1 MIWYDMING
10 KPLNLM
16 QDYLRSW
23 QIRVVLNRQTSS
35 WEKVLVGVPQGFVL
49 RSLLSLIYVNDIHE
63 GIKSICKI
71 FADDTSLFLI
81 IKKDWLS
88 QNNLNSDLKKIS
100 EWAHQWKILF
110 NPDPRKQATEVFF
123 KETKS
128 GQPFT
133 AWL

>member
-81 IKKDWLS
+81 IKKD
-88 QNNLNSDLKKIS
+88 
-100 EWAHQWKILF
+100 
-110 NPDPRKQATEVFF
+110 
-123 KETKS
+123 
-128 GQPFT
+128 
-133 AWL
+133 